1 MSILVLNSGSSS
13 LKFKLFTDK
22 LKKLKSEKIDRIGNS
37 EVKNHQEALKIIV
50 KKIGDEFKN
59 ISSIGHRVVHGGDKF
74 GEIEEINHETL
85 TGIQELS
92 SLAPLHNPPALEVIL
107 ALEKY
112 RIKQYACFDT
122 AFFKELPVE
131 AKYYPLP
138 YEYYQKKKIKK
149 YGFHGISHKF
159 SAQEAAKSLNKPL
172 KEINLITVHLGAG
185 SSITA
190 IEKGKPIET
199 SMGFTPNEGL
209 MMMTR
214 SGGIDPSI
222 ILFMLKEMN
231 LSPDKIEN
239 ILEKQSGLFGISG
252 VSDDMK
258 DILFVA
264 GIKVEDKDYVMPA
277 NIKCDREHIKR
288 SELALKM
295 FCRTIKKYIGG
306 YLALLGKADAL
317 VFTGEIGFGSSILR
331 ERIAKD
337 FGIKIIAIRPDEEYA
352 IAELVQGIL

>member
-1 MSILVLNSGSSS
+1 
-13 LKFKLFTDK
+13 
-22 LKKLKSEKIDRIGNS
+22 
-37 EVKNHQEALKIIV
+37 
-50 KKIGDEFKN
+50 
-59 ISSIGHRVVHGGDKF
+59 
-74 GEIEEINHETL
+74 
-85 TGIQELS
+85 
-92 SLAPLHNPPALEVIL
+92 
-107 ALEKY
+107 
-112 RIKQYACFDT
+112 
-122 AFFKELPVE
+122 
-131 AKYYPLP
+131 
-138 YEYYQKKKIKK
+138 
-149 YGFHGISHKF
+149 
-159 SAQEAAKSLNKPL
+159 
-172 KEINLITVHLGAG
+172 
-185 SSITA
+185 
-190 IEKGKPIET
+190 
-199 SMGFTPNEGL
+199 MGFTPNEGL

-222 ILFMLKEMN
+222 VLFMLKEMN

-239 ILEKQSGLFGISG
+239 ILEKQSGLLGISG

-264 GIKVEDKDYVMPA
+264 GIKVEDPDYVMSA

-306 YLALLGKADAL
+306 YLALLDKADAL

-352 IAELVQGIL
+352 IAELVQGTS